1 MNSAPEYPIS
11 PAARAAL
18 LKSMTLPRRGISY
31 GAVAM
36 VGHIAAVLDPL
47 CFVAAASFVAWLAG
61 GSIDALVTTAGLG
74 SAFAQLSW
82 IVAAF
87 SPFFLYEKRFG
98 AMASRGPF
106 AAPLRSHL
114 LRFGLFAAMVVAISL
129 AAGALSD
136 VSAGWL
142 MTWLGSSLV
151 LTTLTRGLVAAELRR
166 LQRCGMLTEVIAVV
180 GAGPVADRLAE
191 ALQKTRSESFELLG
205 IYDDRSPRRDGGSSA
220 VCGSLDEL
228 IELGK
233 TRRIDWI
240 LLTLPAT
247 AEHRL
252 LALVQRLKALSVP
265 IGLCP
270 QDIGSALPHQVV
282 EIVGDLLPVSLLAE
296 LPHQRR
302 DAKVK
307 AAEAFVPR
315 WLVTLFLFLADAAAA
330 LVKAV
335 AELIR
340 TVLQNR
346 ADKLSFQFDAYDVE
360 TFSSV
365 AAGFGQNAYG
375 YAVTPNADHLIRLEE
390 DPMFRERYA
399 AADYILLDSRFLS
412 HLMRLTKGLVLPVCT
427 GSDLTAKLLADV
439 IVADDP
445 VVLIG
450 CSDEQAAKLVA
461 RYGLRRLVHF
471 NPPMGFIRDAAAVE
485 TCLRFIEANSPFR
498 FCLLAVGAPQQETLA
513 QHLKSRGIARGL
525 ALCIGASIN
534 FLTGEERRAPL
545 WMQRGG
551 IEWSYRLMQAPGRMA
566 SRYLVRGPRV
576 FGLLRRADVVLRKR
590 VSAPVLRLVPASHP
604 APAPFIGP
612 QAQPR
617 RLIQLEA

>member
-1 MNSAPEYPIS
+1 MNSTPEYPIS
-11 PAARAAL
+11 PATRAAPAQS
-18 LKSMTLPRRGISY
+18 KKPPRQGISY

-36 VGHIAAVLDPL
+36 VGQLAALLDPL
-47 CFVAAASFVAWLAG
+47 CFIAAASFVTWLAG
-61 GSIDALVTTAGLG
+61 GSIGALGAASGLG
-74 SAFAQLSW
+74 SAFALLSW
-82 IVAAF
+82 IVAAL

-98 AMASRGPF
+98 AMASRGPI
-106 AAPLRSHL
+106 AAQFRSHL
-114 LRFGLFAAMVVAISL
+114 LRFALFTTMVVALGL
-129 AAGALSD
+129 AAGALSG
-136 VSAGWL
+136 VAAGWL
-142 MTWLGSSLV
+142 IAWLGGSLA

-166 LQRCGMLTEVIAVV
+166 LQRRGMLTEVIAVV
-180 GAGPVADRLAE
+180 GAGAVADRLAE
-191 ALQKTRSESFELLG
+191 ALQKTRSETVELLG
-205 IYDDRSPRRDGGSSA
+205 IFDDRSQRRDSGSNA
-220 VCGSLDEL
+220 VCGSLNEL

-270 QDIGSALPHQVV
+270 QDIGSAFPHQVV
-282 EIVGDLLPVSLLAE
+282 DIVGDLLPVSLLSE
-296 LPHQRR
+296 LPSQRR
-302 DAKVK
+302 DAKIK

-315 WLVTLFLFLADAAAA
+315 WLVTLFLFLVDAA
-330 LVKAV
+330 LVLAKAV
-335 AELIR
+335 GELIR
-340 TVLQNR
+340 TVLQKR

-360 TFSSV
+360 AFSSV
-365 AAGFGQNAYG
+365 AASFGQNAFG
-375 YAVTPNADHLIRLEE
+375 YAVTPNADHLIRLDE
-390 DPMFRERYA
+390 DPLFRERYA

-439 IVADDP
+439 IGADDP

-450 CSDEQAAKLVA
+450 CSDEQVAKLVA
-461 RYGLRRLVHF
+461 RYGLRRLAHF

-485 TCLRFIEANSPFR
+485 TCLRFIEAHSPFR

-513 QHLKSRGIARGL
+513 QHLKTRGIARGL

-576 FGLLRRADVVLRKR
+576 FGLLRRTDVVLRKR
-590 VSAPVLRLVPASHP
+590 VSAPVLRLVPTSSP
-604 APAPFIGP
+604 APAQRIQPPSQP
-612 QAQPR
+612 QWVR
-617 RLIQLEA
+617 LEA

>member
-1 MNSAPEYPIS
+1 
-11 PAARAAL
+11 
-18 LKSMTLPRRGISY
+18 
-31 GAVAM
+31 
-36 VGHIAAVLDPL
+36 
-47 CFVAAASFVAWLAG
+47 
-61 GSIDALVTTAGLG
+61 
-74 SAFAQLSW
+74 
-82 IVAAF
+82 
-87 SPFFLYEKRFG
+87 
-98 AMASRGPF
+98 
-106 AAPLRSHL
+106 
-114 LRFGLFAAMVVAISL
+114 
-129 AAGALSD
+129 
-136 VSAGWL
+136 
-142 MTWLGSSLV
+142 
-151 LTTLTRGLVAAELRR
+151 
-166 LQRCGMLTEVIAVV
+166 
-180 GAGPVADRLAE
+180 
-191 ALQKTRSESFELLG
+191 
-205 IYDDRSPRRDGGSSA
+205 
-220 VCGSLDEL
+220 
-228 IELGK
+228 
-233 TRRIDWI
+233 
-240 LLTLPAT
+240 LPAT

-282 EIVGDLLPVSLLAE
+282 DIVGDLLPVSLLAE
-296 LPHQRR
+296 LPRQRR
-302 DAKVK
+302 DAKVE

-315 WLVTLFLFLADAAAA
+315 WLVTLFLFLVDAGLA
-330 LVKAV
+330 LGKAI
-335 AELIR
+335 AERVR

-360 TFSSV
+360 AFSGV

-375 YAVTPNADHLIRLEE
+375 YAVTPNADHLIRLDE
-390 DPMFRERYA
+390 DPLFRERYA

-439 IVADDP
+439 IHADDP

-450 CSDEQAAKLVA
+450 CSDEQVAKLVA
-461 RYGLRRLVHF
+461 RYGLRRLAHF

-576 FGLLRRADVVLRKR
+576 FGLLRRVDVVLRKR
-590 VSAPVLRLVPASHP
+590 VSAPVLRLVPGSNPSP
-604 APAPFIGP
+604 AQHIQP
-612 QAQPR
+612 QALP